1 MKDLGRLL
9 MIIGGLDLILSWFWL
24 DYRQWLSNLVG
35 EDFEMVTA
43 FLLMGVGALI
53 LKFGGGDLSDPFPI
67 EEDEDEGESAFTQE
81 EIDAYESYADAEV
94 EKDWKRDHPE
104 DYDENGKFIGK
115 E

>member
-1 MKDLGRLL
+1 MKDLGRFL
-9 MIIGGLDLILSWFWL
+9 MAIGILDFVLSLFWG
-24 DYRQWLSNLVG
+24 DYRQWLYNLVG
-35 EDFEMVTA
+35 EIEQGTSFILVGA
-43 FLLMGVGALI
+43 GALI
-53 LKFGGGDLSDPFPI
+53 LKMGGGDLSDPFPT
-67 EEDEDEGESAFTQE
+67 EEEEDEGESEFTQE